1 MVLYIENLAKS
12 TQLLELMT
20 MYKNNTQKHG
30 STKQSKHEIK
40 ETILFIIAS
49 KIIKHVGI
57 DLIKVQNLYQENENI
72 VERKFK
78 RS

>member
-1 MVLYIENLAKS
+1 MLCVSCTSRKKS
-12 TQLLELMT
+12 LSLTPLISISDE
-20 MYKNNTQKHG
+20 
-30 STKQSKHEIK
+30 QSKHEIK

-49 KIIKHVGI
+49 KMIKHVGI

-72 VERKFK
+72 VERNFK